1 VARLF
6 VTPRE
11 LDLISDLSQE
21 IIKDVVGQKVYYYK
35 VRKDL
40 SNVHDV
46 YEEAEEKVFNPPVEI
61 CARVEWQQANFST
74 TKFGIDQN
82 STITVWLQYRDVMF
96 KQLDVAAGDY
106 VSYGDTFFEILSA
119 KLDST
124 IYGQIEYSTGYVMN
138 CKQARKGLIDKIPH
152 GPTDE
157 SYSDEDATQKVFVQ
171 QRGFEE
177 NRLGPTGDNRAL
189 IDQGVLDLPVSNEP
203 AEVSPRGSPARIGSS
218 FYADE
223 GIKEDC

>member
-1 VARLF
+1 MARLF

-40 SNVHDV
+40 SDVHDV
-46 YEEAEEKVFNPPVEI
+46 YEESQEKVFNPPVEI
-61 CARVEWQQANFST
+61 DARVEWFQDDVVVG
-74 TKFGIDQN
+74 KFGIEQKN
-82 STITVWLQYRDVMF
+82 KITVWLQYRDVMF
-96 KQLDVAAGDY
+96 KQLEVAAGDF
-106 VSYGDTFFEILSA
+106 VSYGDTFFEILTS
-119 KLDST
+119 KIDST
-124 IYGQIEYSTGYVMN
+124 VYGQVEYSTGFILD
-138 CKQARKGLIDKIPH
+138 CKQARKGLINKIPH

-189 IDQGVLDLPVSNEP
+189 IQQGKLDPPISNEP
-203 AEVSPRGSPARIGSS
+203 AEVSPRGDNSGVSSS

-223 GIKEDC
+223 GIKEG

>member
-1 VARLF
+1 MARLF
-6 VTPRE
+6 ITPRE
-11 LDLISDLSQE
+11 LDLISDISQE

-40 SNVHDV
+40 TKVHDV

-61 CARVEWQQANFST
+61 DARVEWNQATYT
-74 TKFGIDQN
+74 TGKFGSGQMSEI
-82 STITVWLQYRDVMF
+82 SVWLQYRDVMY
-96 KQLDVAAGDY
+96 KQLDVEAGDY
-106 VSYGDTFFEILSA
+106 VSYGDTFFEITSA
-119 KLDST
+119 VLDST
-124 IYGQIEYSTGYVMN
+124 IFGQIEYSTGYVMK
-138 CKQARKGLIDKIPH
+138 CKQARKGLINKIPH

-171 QRGFEE
+171 QRGFEN

-189 IDQGVLDLPVSNEP
+189 IDQGKLDLPISNEP
-203 AEVSPRGSPARIGSS
+203 AEVSPRGADDGIGSS

-223 GIKEDC
+223 GIVEG